1 MARSKDVL
9 AAKYDLVHDRIVRG
23 EKIDD
28 AIKAEFSGSMVALGT
43 LRGAY
48 RSLAREKGHAKTRPP
63 RSPLDIEAFKA
74 RFETAVAEKD
84 AKKTSDFAALI
95 AQMGDR
101 LREVA
106 STHPPAWV
114 RKTIASCGVSVS
126 KDEFEEWLGGVIDVA
141 TKKQKTPKPPRAVE
155 ERPAPSSVMPG
166 GSDATPGQ
174 EHEKDPPGN
183 NASVPSQSVSSTKP
197 PRPNV
202 VGRQNR

>member
-1 MARSKDVL
+1 ML

-28 AIKAEFSGSMVALGT
+28 AIKAEFSDCKIAMGT

-48 RSLAREKGHAKTRPP
+48 RSLAREKGHTKTRPP
-63 RSPLDIEAFKA
+63 RHPLDIEAFKA
-74 RFETAVAEKD
+74 RFETAVAERHAREK
-84 AKKTSDFAALI
+84 SDFAVLV

-106 STHPPAWV
+106 STHPPGWV

-126 KDEFEEWLGGVIDVA
+126 KDEFAEWLGGVIDVA
-141 TKKQKTPKPPRAVE
+141 TKKQRTPKPPKVGK
-155 ERPAPSSVMPG
+155 ERPAPSDDVPG
-166 GSDATPGQ
+166 VSDPTPAK
-174 EHEKDPPGN
+174 EHEGGRSDDN
-183 NASVPSQSVSSTKP
+183 VSVPHQSVSSTKP